1 MGLCNRVTG
10 FGSETHRFATNNC
23 PETSEQPIGD
33 SHPHSRVRINSDA
46 WNLTPEASHSSA
58 QADGLSF

>member
-1 MGLCNRVTG
+1 MGLCDRVTG
-10 FGSETHRFATNNC
+10 LVPKPTGSQPTTVRRPVNK
-23 PETSEQPIGD
+23 PIGD
-33 SHPHSRVRINSDA
+33 SHPHSRVRINPDA